1 MSGGRALCSRIKKER
16 KAHSEADRNVSRR
29 ISPNRER
36 ESGEQKT
43 INRWRQ
49 HFPSGENP
57 AFAALAGKAPA
68 FSQSPLTW
76 IWWMII
82 GSLAKSTMG
91 LGTVSVSG
99 RRRVPKPPTR
109 IRARTMVFSFFF
121 QGGGLGR
128 GGERLREGKLGRGVS
143 VLHTEGKGADD
154 GRGRTRV
161 VSEGRERERERH
173 ERERESKKN
182 RKLARLLTLSSLRPP
197 LSSLLSSLSLSL
209 VSPCPKG
216 NTSDFSKFAFFKHLQ
231 IKHKKR
237 KEKKIFESK
246 KKEEKIFNTAT
257 EASPRA
263 PRPRPPPRRLLRPR
277 LLRHSSWPAPPRSP
291 TASPGP

>member
-1 MSGGRALCSRIKKER
+1 M
-16 KAHSEADRNVSRR
+16 
-29 ISPNRER
+29 
-36 ESGEQKT
+36 
-43 INRWRQ
+43 
-49 HFPSGENP
+49 
-57 AFAALAGKAPA
+57 
-68 FSQSPLTW
+68 
-76 IWWMII
+76 
-82 GSLAKSTMG
+82 
-91 LGTVSVSG
+91 
-99 RRRVPKPPTR
+99 
-109 IRARTMVFSFFF
+109 
-121 QGGGLGR
+121 
-128 GGERLREGKLGRGVS
+128 
-143 VLHTEGKGADD
+143 LHTEGKGADD